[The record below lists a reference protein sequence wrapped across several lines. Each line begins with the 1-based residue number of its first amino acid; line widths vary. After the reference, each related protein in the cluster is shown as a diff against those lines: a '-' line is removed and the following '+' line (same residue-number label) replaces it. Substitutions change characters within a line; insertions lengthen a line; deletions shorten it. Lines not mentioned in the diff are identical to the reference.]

1 MPPLNGSSPSFTNVT
16 PPSDATTDPEVASQ
30 HPMVRRLKRTC
41 PGCACVIEASDLD
54 VLNKL
59 LDTHMTEKGCMEDNL

>member
-16 PPSDATTDPEVASQ
+16 PPSDATTHPEVASQ